1 MSEILV
7 YMTAPD
13 VETARRIGRT
23 LVDRRL
29 AACVNILPA
38 IESLYWWD
46 GSVQSEVETA
56 FLAKTRADLYDS
68 LQACVLEMHPY
79 EIPCIVALNLDRG
92 HVPFLR
98 WIGEQTQATGGNHE
112 MS

>member
-13 VETARRIGRT
+13 LETARRIGRT
-23 LVDRRL
+23 LVERRL
-29 AACVNILPA
+29 AACVNILPS
-38 IESLYWWD
+38 IESMYWWD

-56 FLAKTRADLYDS
+56 FVVKTKGDLYER
-68 LQACVLEMHPY
+68 LQACVLGMHPY
-79 EIPCIVALNLDRG
+79 ELPCIVALDIDRG
-92 HVPFLR
+92 HAPFLR
-98 WIGEQTQATGGNHE
+98 WIDEQTGAAGGAHE